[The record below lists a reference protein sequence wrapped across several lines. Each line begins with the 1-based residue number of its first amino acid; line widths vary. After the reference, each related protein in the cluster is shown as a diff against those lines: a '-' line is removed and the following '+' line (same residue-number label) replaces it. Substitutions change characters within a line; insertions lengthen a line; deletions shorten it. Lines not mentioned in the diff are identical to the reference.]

1 MRFRHW
7 LLPTLALCAAGLVAQ
22 EAFDRDYYAR
32 AHVKFLV
39 EQLDQWSRE
48 FPQQFNAALMKPPVD
63 ASKLSEAAKSGPS
76 EFGESIKR
84 MVALTSAKD
93 LTTNPEFRNLL
104 EKTVSTMKEVN
115 LAMSSQ
121 RFPAVLQS

>member
-1 MRFRHW
+1 MR
-7 LLPTLALCAAGLVAQ
+7 LSSILMPSLVVCAAGLVAQ
-22 EAFDRDYYAR
+22 DAIDRGTYAR
-32 AHVKFLV
+32 DHVRFLV

-84 MVALTSAKD
+84 MVSLSSAKD
-93 LTTNPEFRNLL
+93 VTTEGGVRDQLR
-104 EKTVSTMKEVN
+104 ETV
-115 LAMSSQ
+115 
-121 RFPAVLQS
+121 